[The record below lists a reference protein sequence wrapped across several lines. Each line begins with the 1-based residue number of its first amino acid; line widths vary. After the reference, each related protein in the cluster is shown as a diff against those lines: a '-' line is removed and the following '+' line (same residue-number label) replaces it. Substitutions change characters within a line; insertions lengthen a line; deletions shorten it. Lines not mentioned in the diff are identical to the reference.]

1 MAAAIPALTTAA
13 PFIVAGT
20 SVVAAQQAKAVGKYN
35 ESIQNRNALIAEQE
49 ADQIDKQLQ
58 FKLARFDESFLRL
71 QGQTKTRILKSGAE
85 LSGSGLRILRY
96 NSEQAEI
103 EKNIIEYNSKINKQR
118 KLEEA
123 NFARMQGSLSRMQAR
138 QAALGYYAQAGQSLL
153 TNFGDQ

>member
-1 MAAAIPALTTAA
+1 MGAAT

-20 SVVAAQQAKAVGKYN
+20 SVLAAEQAKSVGKYN
-35 ESIQNRNALIAEQE
+35 RDIQNRNATIAEQE
-49 ADQIDKQLQ
+49 AEQIDKQLE

-123 NFARMQGSLSRMQAR
+123 NFSRMQGSLAVMEAK
-138 QAALGYYAQAGQSLL
+138 QAALGYYSQAGQSLL

>member
-1 MAAAIPALTTAA
+1 MGAAT

-20 SVVAAQQAKAVGKYN
+20 SIVAAQQAKAVGKYN

-153 TNFGDQ
+153 LLIFFV